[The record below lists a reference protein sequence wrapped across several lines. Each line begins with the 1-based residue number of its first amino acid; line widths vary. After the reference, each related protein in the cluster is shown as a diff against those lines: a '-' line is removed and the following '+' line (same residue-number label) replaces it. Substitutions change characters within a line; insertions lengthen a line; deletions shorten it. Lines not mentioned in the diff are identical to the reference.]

1 MRCPYCSAEGTRVI
15 DSRPVEDGNGVR
27 RRRGCDSCD
36 NRFTTYERVEVAM
49 VTKRDGRTEP
59 FSPDKV
65 RSGLE
70 SALADRPL
78 PKGTIETIVRQVE
91 AVAVGPE
98 PTSTETIGH
107 MVLDGLKAVD
117 DVAYLRFASVYK
129 EFQEASDFEAE
140 LARLDD

>member
-1 MRCPYCSAEGTRVI
+1 MRCPYCSGEATRVI
-15 DSRPVEDGNGVR
+15 DSRRVEDGTGVR

-59 FSPDKV
+59 FSPNKV

-70 SALADRPL
+70 RALVDRPL
-78 PKGTIETIVRQVE
+78 PKGTIDSIIREVE
-91 AVAVGPE
+91 AAAAGPE
-98 PTSTETIGH
+98 PVTTEAIGH
-107 MVLDGLKAVD
+107 MVLDRLKEVD
-117 DVAYLRFASVYK
+117 EVAYLRFASVYK